1 MNAKGTRKVL
11 NEAFKRFQQLPDW
24 PAKLERRHSF
34 QQEKDSQKDQGLL
47 SPVELSQPPSL
58 AQVLAE

>member
-24 PAKLERRHSF
+24 PVKLERIHSL
-34 QQEKDSQKDQGLL
+34 QQEKKHSQKGGL
-47 SPVELSQPPSL
+47 SPLELSQAPSL